1 MRWVPR
7 TWSSWFKGETIKD
20 EQEKRAVY
28 LEVIQ
33 ARARWEEARMYF
45 EEASG
50 TDEVDYAIYML
61 EAAEIKY
68 QMYLKQAKKIG
79 LDRSQIYDARE
90 SAV

>member
-1 MRWVPR
+1 MGWLSR
-7 TWSSWFKGETIKD
+7 TWSSWFKSETIKD

-28 LEVIQ
+28 SEVLRS
-33 ARARWEEARMYF
+33 RARWEEAMMYF

-50 TDEVDYAIYML
+50 TDEVDYAIHML